1 MQESRYTLRYLP
13 KYVEDINKI
22 VDYII
27 HELKNVTAANS
38 FVDEVEKAICKRLNN
53 PESFEPYKS
62 AKDRKNTYYRIQVKN
77 FTIFYVVIEDV
88 IEVRRIIYSR
98 RDLTKLL

>member
-1 MQESRYTLRYLP
+1 MQESKYTLRYLP
-13 KYVEDINKI
+13 KYVEDLNEIA
-22 VDYII
+22 DYII
-27 HELKNVTAANS
+27 HKLKNVTAANN
-38 FVDEVEKAICKRLNN
+38 FVDEVERAIWKRLNN

-88 IEVRRIIYSR
+88 MEVRRIIYSR